1 MRRRKIEKLLRDI
14 IFQPNFRDE
23 ASNVKIDN
31 IIPLSRH
38 VKNIIKC
45 EIQKRFD
52 FELKC
57 DVSDLTLDEL
67 CDQVYD
73 FVKNSHGTFIPK
85 IMAFFRERFGKNTL
99 LPTGSEVPAPVSP
112 TNGSNAQKE
121 ELPKDDHLLNSHE
134 VFARVLSVLRQMVG
148 RYVSP
153 NEGINELREEFAKK
167 NKTDFDETLIQ
178 LLSKEFD
185 TELDIATKIPTM
197 AKPAV
202 YSIANQVVA
211 ALVTHGKAIDPK
223 VECAGMDKNWV
234 PLRTAM
240 TFKTA
245 ANKLNEKYGIKTSQR
260 TISGLKSYRAYEE
273 YVIKK
278 VISAKIETI
287 LGGDTLHVKENIQN
301 VFGVTVDY
309 NISGANVK
317 TLSGI
322 VYDRVI
328 VSQGLKDKLLGAP
341 VQKPRAEK
349 TADIEKTNFKSRTE
363 VFGDIITT
371 INCAVSLDTS
381 VQKYTLISEL
391 FTKVRGD
398 STKTKRLERALA
410 DFKNK
415 YGIKIDYKTNPD
427 LNIHYICNE
436 VHRVMCERGK
446 SESIKVSLEEMDPL
460 WAILNPAISFEYLH
474 SVLQNDYN
482 TYATVYELSNCRTYD
497 DYVKLI
503 NAKKARNYGR

>member
-23 ASNVKIDN
+23 ASNVKINN

-45 EIQKRFD
+45 EIQKRFG
-52 FELKC
+52 FELKG

-73 FVKNSHGTFIPK
+73 FVKNSHETFITK
-85 IMAFFRERFGKNTL
+85 IMAFFRERFGKNDP
-99 LPTGSEVPAPVSP
+99 LPTGPKVPVPVSP

-121 ELPKDDHLLNSHE
+121 KSPKDDHLLNSHE
-134 VFARVLSVLRQMVG
+134 VFARVLSVLRQMIG
-148 RYVSP
+148 RRVFS
-153 NEGINELREEFAKK
+153 NEGINELRTEFAKK

-178 LLSKEFD
+178 LLSKEFGV
-185 TELDIATKIPTM
+185 ELDIATKIPTM

-223 VECAGMDKNWV
+223 VECVGMDENWV

-240 TFKTA
+240 TFKTV
-245 ANKLNEKYGIKTSQR
+245 ANKLDEKYGIQILHEDFSTLTS
-260 TISGLKSYRAYEE
+260 YAAYEE
-273 YVIKK
+273 YVIKTI
-278 VISAKIETI
+278 ISAKMKNI
-287 LGGDTLHVKENIQN
+287 LGGDTLHVKENIRN

-328 VSQGLKDKLLGAP
+328 VSKNLKTKLLGAP
-341 VQKPRAEK
+341 AQKTRAEK

-363 VFGDIITT
+363 VFGDIITA
-371 INCAVSLDTS
+371 INCAVSLGTS
-381 VQKYTLISEL
+381 VQKDTLISEL
-391 FTKVRGD
+391 FNKVRGD
-398 STKTKRLERALA
+398 NIKTNRLKRTLTNFE
-410 DFKNK
+410 NK
-415 YGIKIDYKTNPD
+415 YGIKIDYESNPD
-427 LNIHYICNE
+427 LDIHYICVA
-436 VHRVMCERGK
+436 VHNVMCERGE
-446 SESIKVSLEEMDPL
+446 SESIKVLLKEMDPL

-482 TYATVYELSNCRTYD
+482 IYATVYELSNCRTYD